1 MAITL
6 PFEPIEILPDIR
18 AIAIEAGERI
28 MEVYESEF
36 DIRRKDD
43 HSPVT
48 DADQAADLVILNSL
62 KALTPKIPIITE
74 EQVDAGNIPDIS
86 GGVFW
91 LVDPLDGTKEFIRKN
106 GEFTVNIALIVDS
119 RPILGVV
126 HAPAL
131 DITYQAAYP
140 EPTTVERD
148 GGLPEVIEARMPP
161 PGGVVVVSS
170 RSHANNEALSNF
182 LTGVKVKDR
191 ITAGSS
197 LKFCMIAEGKADLYP
212 RFGRTMEWDVAA
224 AHAVLLGA
232 SGEVELFDGG
242 PMTYGK
248 PGFENPHFIARGQE
262 D

>member
-1 MAITL
+1 MTTL
-6 PFEPIEILPDIR
+6 PFQPVDILADIR
-18 AIAIEAGERI
+18 AIAIEAGDRI

-36 DIRRKDD
+36 DVRSKDD

-48 DADQAADLVILNSL
+48 DADHAADIVILKSL
-62 KALTPKIPIITE
+62 QALTPRIPIVTE

-91 LVDPLDGTKEFIRKN
+91 LVDPLDGTKEFIRRN
-106 GEFTVNIALIVDS
+106 GEFTVNIALIADR
-119 RPILGVV
+119 RPVLGVV

-131 DITYQAAYP
+131 DVTYQAAFP
-140 EPTTVERD
+140 APSTVERD

-161 PGGVVVVSS
+161 RGGLTVVSS

-182 LTGVKVKDR
+182 LTGVKVKQR
-191 ITAGSS
+191 MTAGSS

-232 SGEVELFDGG
+232 SGDVELFEGG
-242 PMTYGK
+242 PMIYGK
-248 PGFENPHFIARGQE
+248 PGFENPHFIARGQQ